1 MTVLLTNYSCVILS
15 GNTNGMGLVAL
26 QRRRETRTCRPGKVK
41 VLLGAQ
47 Y

>member
-1 MTVLLTNYSCVILS
+1 MTVFLATYSCVILS
-15 GNTNGMGLVAL
+15 RSINGIGLVAL
-26 QRRRETRTCRPGKVK
+26 QRRRETRTCSRVK